1 VVSWLDFA
9 DAVELFMRKL
19 PRIRILYDAS
29 DLSRYD
35 PDALNNVESAGA
47 QTLVSTTNSML
58 SKTDEGSIF
67 DYTWDLESL
76 VMRLTSFAASDPR
89 DTVFAFCALTK
100 DGNKILS
107 GNRGTEGGVE
117 GSFSP
122 QYTKQPEVVYME
134 FVEYC
139 VKTTGSLDVTCRHW
153 ALPVPYKLGHNKW
166 YTSSLPSWVG
176 LVEDSSFGPPS
187 SLTGRINGDS
197 LVGQPGARI
206 YNASL
211 QMAPIVHFG
220 LRSPPSDSGRRF
232 TEKEE
237 LQLAKSRKK
246 RPRSASSKNDLQS
259 SLALTNPNASNI
271 TTRSDLERPGIVLES
286 NASGSAIHSLE
297 IPRSLNGKLHAKG
310 IILGDISL
318 VSSHVVDGTI
328 SEDCLRILDWN
339 PDESFESIKDRTWR
353 TLVANRGPDGK
364 IPPMWYKRACVYALK
379 KTSHEGDLNTSKLM
393 AHESLPESVLEYL
406 KRVQA
411 IVWSRKFFKCNMSL
425 ASTTQ
430 ELFAPPREC
439 LVGVGPRNIEK
450 GDLVCILFGCSVPV
464 ILRRSGT
471 SWDGKTPQVRFLG
484 ESYVHGKM
492 DGEAPGIG
500 STLSQFGMDFVIS

>member
-1 VVSWLDFA
+1 MEGDGHDEAVLRLWVKFAGILKRPWFSQRWVVQEVAFGTGLSVRCGNKVVSWLDFA

-89 DTVFAFCALTK
+89 DTVFALCALAK

-187 SLTGRINGDS
+187 SLTGRINRDS

-206 YNASL
+206 YNTSL
-211 QMAPIVHFG
+211 QMAPVVHFG
-220 LRSPPSDSGRRF
+220 LRSPPSDGGKRF

-237 LQLAKSRKK
+237 LQSAKSRKK
-246 RPRSASSKNDLQS
+246 RPRSTSSKNDLQS
-259 SLALTNPNASNI
+259 SLALTNPNTSNI

-318 VSSHVVDGTI
+318 VSSRVVDGTI

-339 PDESFESIKDRTWR
+339 PDE
-353 TLVANRGPDGK
+353 
-364 IPPMWYKRACVYALK
+364 
-379 KTSHEGDLNTSKLM
+379 
-393 AHESLPESVLEYL
+393 
-406 KRVQA
+406 
-411 IVWSRKFFKCNMSL
+411 
-425 ASTTQ
+425 
-430 ELFAPPREC
+430 
-439 LVGVGPRNIEK
+439 
-450 GDLVCILFGCSVPV
+450 
-464 ILRRSGT
+464 
-471 SWDGKTPQVRFLG
+471 
-484 ESYVHGKM
+484 
-492 DGEAPGIG
+492 
-500 STLSQFGMDFVIS
+500 